1 MGDPRVD
8 PVAGELVGGLGPEPS
23 DEVKALYIAALK
35 EAYLNLRQR
44 LNPDIRK
51 VGGKEQAWADAAVAL
66 YRNGA
71 DPYDYVDYCF
81 NEILKRH
88 DDVYSNM
95 VASLR
100 MVDQY
105 VADEP
110 DRRAYLTNIVF
121 VQAGTLKDELR
132 RGRALRDILTDP
144 EVALGGLF
152 RFVTAYSMG
161 HHDLLDR
168 FKEDAVRMLLFKPY
182 YKKLFEGQLPP
193 EMSRV

>member
-1 MGDPRVD
+1 MGDPRAD
-8 PVAGELVGGLGPEPS
+8 PVAGELVGGVGPPPS
-23 DEVKALYIAALK
+23 AEIRALYVNALK
-35 EAYLNLRQR
+35 EAYLNLRR
-44 LNPDIRK
+44 RVNPDIRK
-51 VGGKEQAWADAAVAL
+51 VVGKESSWEDVAVLL

-88 DDVYSNM
+88 DDVYANM

-100 MVDQY
+100 MGTQYLVDQ
-105 VADEP
+105 P
-110 DRRAYLTNIVF
+110 DRKAYLENIVF
-121 VQAGTLKDELR
+121 VQAGTFKDEIR
-132 RGRALRDILTDP
+132 RGRPVRDILLDP
-144 EVALGGLF
+144 ELPMSGLF
-152 RFVTAYSMG
+152 RFATAFSLG